1 MTALDIILLLAFLPA
16 IWFGLKKGLVYQL
29 ITVVSLVLSIWVAYK
44 FSAPVATWLGTWL
57 ETTEIAL
64 KVAAYVLIF
73 IGVAA
78 VMRIIGWLIEK
89 VLQFAMLG
97 WINRLCGVVLA
108 VLGTCL
114 ILGVMIMLF
123 NSLNVHLNL
132 VKEETLAGCKVYHLL
147 KDFAYAVFPFMKEM
161 LF

>member
-1 MTALDIILLLAFLPA
+1 MTTLDIILLLCFLPA
-16 IWFGLKKGLVYQL
+16 IWFGLKKGLVHQL
-29 ITVVSLVLSIWVAYK
+29 VTVVSLVLGIWVAYR
-44 FSAPVATWLGTWL
+44 FSSPVAAWLGSWM
-57 ETTEIAL
+57 EASAIAL
-64 KVAAYVLIF
+64 KVASYILIF

-78 VMRIIGWLIEK
+78 VMRIVGWLIEK

-97 WINRLCGVVLA
+97 WFNRACGLVLA

-114 ILGVMIMLF
+114 VLGVAIMLF

-132 VKEETLAGCKVYHLL
+132 VKEEALADARVYHFL
-147 KDFAYAVFPFMKEM
+147 KDFAYTAFPFMKEM